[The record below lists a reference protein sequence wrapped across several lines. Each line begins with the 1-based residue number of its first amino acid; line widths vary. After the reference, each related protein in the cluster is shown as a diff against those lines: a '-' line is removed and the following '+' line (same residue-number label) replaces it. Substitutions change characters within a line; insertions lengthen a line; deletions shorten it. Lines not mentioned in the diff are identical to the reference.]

1 MSIER
6 PIITPNTNRGMFSGI
21 GLAAAVTPSNTT
33 DLPGGITRTLYV
45 CAEGSLRVTLM
56 DMEDGQYVDYPT
68 IHPGRHQL
76 YAKRIWATTT
86 AQVIAEY

>member
-6 PIITPNTNRGMFSGI
+6 PIITPNTNRGIFSGI
-21 GLAAAVTPSNTT
+21 SLAAAVTPSNTT

-45 CAEGSLRVTLM
+45 AAEGSLRVTLM

-68 IHPGRHQL
+68 IHAGRHQL
-76 YAKRIWATTT
+76 YAKRIWAATT